1 MADVLYQQDPGG
13 KVSSGF
19 GPHDEEIA
27 PLFPSS
33 HGLCVN
39 RAPFTVMIKELWF
52 HGKDSKM
59 GNET

>member
-33 HGLCVN
+33 LGLCVN
-39 RAPFTVMIKELWF
+39 RAPFTVMIKEL
-52 HGKDSKM
+52 
-59 GNET
+59 